1 MVFFSFILNWIIE
14 IDASNIEATIINTI
28 ERKIRIRSESIDNL
42 NPLNII
48 MIDFFSNAFV
58 KFKTQHNNNREKKN
72 S

>member
-28 ERKIRIRSESIDNL
+28 IEKKFEYVAKHYL

-48 MIDFFSNAFV
+48 MIDFFSM
-58 KFKTQHNNNREKKN
+58 RL
-72 S
+72 